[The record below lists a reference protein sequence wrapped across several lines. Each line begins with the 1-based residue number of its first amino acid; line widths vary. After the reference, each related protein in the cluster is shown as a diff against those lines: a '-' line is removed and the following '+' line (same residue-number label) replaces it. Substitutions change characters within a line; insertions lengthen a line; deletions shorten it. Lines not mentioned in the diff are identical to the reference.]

1 MSNNSCLLFLWIC
14 FLVKVCSATDKDGT
28 AVANRMADQVRA
40 VLEHYKDNPDPVGLP
55 DTVYKIPDPM
65 PIPTIRQTSGYA
77 TLTMFNCSVYGL
89 SRFRIES
96 VYTNLAGLQMV
107 AELRIENL
115 EVRGN
120 YTLTSWLSRSADSCM
135 VKLSDVYVVGLAEMS
150 IAREGHLEA
159 SKIDMDISVDQI
171 NLDFQNLGFLA
182 SLFQGMM
189 NSVGVFVFDSIKPFI
204 LNAVNADLRHGID
217 KAAREIK
224 MTFPNSIPPLDL
236 AIAEGRK
243 RVMSLGY
250 DPYMFPDYSQ
260 SAGMFGV
267 YMTNMW
273 VSGLG
278 SFYRVGNMTVSMQN
292 NVVQVGVS
300 VGTDEL
306 TGNCHWE
313 LSAAG
318 LYSHPGAT
326 SFTVEYVQVE
336 AKLNQALDIR
346 KHPVL
351 ESLDM
356 TVGNIQLR
364 HEGTGTLD
372 YALELLINLLPN
384 ILRYQI
390 VDALEFPLRRRFQ
403 DILNTVDV
411 EKIINEEIPK
421 LEKMISQRE

>member
-1 MSNNSCLLFLWIC
+1 
-14 FLVKVCSATDKDGT
+14 
-28 AVANRMADQVRA
+28 MADQVRA

-96 VYTNLAGLQMV
+96 VYTNLAELQMV

-150 IAREGHLEA
+150 IAREGHLQA
-159 SKIDMDISVDQI
+159 SRIDMDISVDEI

-204 LNAVNADLRHGID
+204 LNAVNADLRNGID

-260 SAGMFGV
+260 SAGMFGM

-273 VSGLG
+273 VTGLG

-292 NVVQVGVS
+292 HVVQIGVS

-306 TGNCHWE
+306 MGNCHWQI
-313 LSAAG
+313 SAAG
-318 LYSHPGAT
+318 LYSHAGAT

-364 HEGTGTLD
+364 HEGTGSLD
-372 YALELLINLLPN
+372 YALELLVNLLPN

-390 VDALEFPLRRRFQ
+390 VDALEDPLRRRFQ
-403 DILNTVDV
+403 EILNSVDV

-421 LEKMISQRE
+421 LEKMISQTKTLQVK